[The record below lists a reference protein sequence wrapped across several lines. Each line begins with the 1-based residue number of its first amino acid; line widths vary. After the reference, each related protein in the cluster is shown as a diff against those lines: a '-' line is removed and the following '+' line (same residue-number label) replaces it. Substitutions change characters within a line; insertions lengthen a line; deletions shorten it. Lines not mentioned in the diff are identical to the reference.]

1 MRLQQIGAAV
11 AQLGMRH
18 LQLDAGAANDRK
30 ILAPVELKCFAGR
43 KGQQRTAARK
53 CHARQS
59 AAEVCTP
66 PSRHGQG
73 DVLLLRE
80 AGFAGLQHGPA
91 DGILADRASAL
102 RRSSTALVK
111 NLPDIFTIYKRFRI
125 CVNNVFIPQKWLK
138 A

>member
-1 MRLQQIGAAV
+1 MGRAPASG
-11 AQLGMRH
+11 LGCRSDADPAE
-18 LQLDAGAANDRK
+18 LLLDLPRDG
-30 ILAPVELKCFAGR
+30 
-43 KGQQRTAARK
+43 GQQPAGF
-53 CHARQS
+53 QF
-59 AAEVCTP
+59 
-66 PSRHGQG
+66 GQG